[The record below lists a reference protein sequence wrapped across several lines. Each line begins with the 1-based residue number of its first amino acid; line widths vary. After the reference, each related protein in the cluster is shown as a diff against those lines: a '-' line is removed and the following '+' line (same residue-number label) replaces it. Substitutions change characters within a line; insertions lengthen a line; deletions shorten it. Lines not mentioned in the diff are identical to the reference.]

1 TPAGRTTNHH
11 DPSGRADATPTR
23 TNASA
28 ARGSHRRAIYSAT
41 APDSST
47 SAHTPAGPGRDP
59 ATAATRHPK
68 ARAANHDNPSGRRG
82 ATSASAVP
90 ETGTQGANRGGVAAL
105 GLRSCYSATR
115 DQ

>member
-1 TPAGRTTNHH
+1 ATTPPGRTTDHHDPSGRGRATPARTCLGAATSAGRTTNHH
-11 DPSGRADATPTR
+11 D
-23 TNASA
+23 
-28 ARGSHRRAIYSAT
+28 
-41 APDSST
+41 
-47 SAHTPAGPGRDP
+47 
-59 ATAATRHPK
+59 
-68 ARAANHDNPSGRRG
+68 PSGRRG